1 MSWNRRTRTAI
12 AVTAAAASLLLPV
25 RPAGAAPAKVG
36 VGLACD
42 AGKWGARDAA
52 GLVCA
57 RLGAGKHVW
66 VELPQSALA
75 ATSASTPTTKPA
87 TGGKPGSIGSPFPIG
102 KPADVDEYERKWRI
116 AVTKVNFNANKVI
129 AATNS
134 LNDRPKPGKVY
145 VMVTTNITFLGPL
158 AVRETGPFF
167 AAIDS
172 ANIEFETASVVTPN
186 ASSKVTAYEKGVQHT
201 VDIAIEVETSR
212 VDSLRL
218 VNSVLDNSHY
228 FALR

>member
-1 MSWNRRTRTAI
+1 M
-12 AVTAAAASLLLPV
+12 
-25 RPAGAAPAKVG
+25 RPS
-36 VGLACD
+36 
-42 AGKWGARDAA
+42 R
-52 GLVCA
+52 
-57 RLGAGKHVW
+57 
-66 VELPQSALA
+66 
-75 ATSASTPTTKPA
+75 
-87 TGGKPGSIGSPFPIG
+87 IGSPFPVG
-102 KPADVDEYERKWRI
+102 KLADVEEYERKWRI

-172 ANIEFETASVVTPN
+172 AHIEFETASVVTPN

-212 VDSLRL
+212 LDSLRL